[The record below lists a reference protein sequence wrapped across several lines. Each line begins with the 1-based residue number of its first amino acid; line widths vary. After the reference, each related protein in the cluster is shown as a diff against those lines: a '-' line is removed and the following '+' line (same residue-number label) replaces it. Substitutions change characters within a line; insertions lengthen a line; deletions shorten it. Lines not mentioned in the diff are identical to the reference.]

1 MLSAPIN
8 VRPSHTGVVSASKLQ
23 RYPAITPGVLHQ
35 PEPQRRTLHLV
46 APNLRDEGVIQKPL
60 LSPLGQPFGAPAA
73 YNSPVSSPPA
83 TGVSSA
89 SMLGASV
96 SHVAQVRP
104 Q

>member
-60 LSPLGQPFGAPAA
+60 AFTAWPTIRRFSGVQFAGKF
-73 YNSPVSSPPA
+73 S
-83 TGVSSA
+83 TG
-89 SMLGASV
+89 
-96 SHVAQVRP
+96 HRRFVR
-104 Q
+104 QHAGRVG